1 MLSKYEIENVI
12 LSEQYTTS
20 RKILT
25 LNSLS
30 LETKEEQ
37 YLVDELKNKILGNRD
52 EDEVLKSLES
62 EDSEHWVQYYGHRAA
77 ADLITLGKVQPETML
92 SMSLLP
98 EKDFARAIKTATSV
112 ARKINE
118 IVISAEN
125 ELNMNLIPEELV

>member
-1 MLSKYEIENVI
+1 
-12 LSEQYTTS
+12 
-20 RKILT
+20 
-25 LNSLS
+25 
-30 LETKEEQ
+30 
-37 YLVDELKNKILGNRD
+37 
-52 EDEVLKSLES
+52 
-62 EDSEHWVQYYGHRAA
+62 
-77 ADLITLGKVQPETML
+77 ML